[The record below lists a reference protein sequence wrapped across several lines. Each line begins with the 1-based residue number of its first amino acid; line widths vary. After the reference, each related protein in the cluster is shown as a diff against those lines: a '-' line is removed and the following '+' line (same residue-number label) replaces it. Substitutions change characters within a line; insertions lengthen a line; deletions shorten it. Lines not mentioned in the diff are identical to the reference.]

1 MKRNS
6 YLSILAVV
14 TLVCIIVGVYFQFS
28 ARKKTP
34 FKFSYSG
41 WEKHMNDEADNGVI
55 RIEKSGKFK
64 NEDVLEKFKNV
75 SVKANVMAVSFKRGD
90 KFSIESEYTH
100 SSLEP
105 AYSVVDGKLMITQPA
120 YKNVKIKNGNSKCEV
135 VVTVPYGTIIDDLFM
150 DIDVGAVSL
159 KGFDVKN
166 CEIKT
171 DVGAVEVKNVEFENL
186 KIDTDVGAVSIA
198 LVDDVKDY
206 SIKASSDVGGLSI
219 GGVSY
224 KRNYTQDGKNG
235 KKIKV
240 SADVGAVEIK

>member
-14 TLVCIIVGVYFQFS
+14 TLVCIILGVYFQFIS
-28 ARKKTP
+28 KNKTP
-34 FKFSYSG
+34 IKFNYSG
-41 WEKHMNDEADNGVI
+41 WESQMENDSNDGSI
-55 RIEKSGKFK
+55 QIEKSGKFK
-64 NEDVLEKFKNV
+64 NGDKLDKFKKI
-75 SVKANVMAVSFKRGD
+75 SVKANVMAVDIKRGD
-90 KFSIESEYTH
+90 GFSIESDYTH

-105 AYSVVDGKLMITQPA
+105 VYSIVDGKLLITQPK
-120 YKNVKIKNGNSKCEV
+120 YRNIKVKTGNSKCQV
-135 VVTVPYGTIIDDLFM
+135 VITVPYGTIIDDLFM

-159 KGFDVKN
+159 IGFDIKDG
-166 CEIKT
+166 EIKT
-171 DVGAVEVKNVEFENL
+171 DVGAVEVKNVEFENF

-224 KRNYTQDGKNG
+224 KRNYTQDGKTG